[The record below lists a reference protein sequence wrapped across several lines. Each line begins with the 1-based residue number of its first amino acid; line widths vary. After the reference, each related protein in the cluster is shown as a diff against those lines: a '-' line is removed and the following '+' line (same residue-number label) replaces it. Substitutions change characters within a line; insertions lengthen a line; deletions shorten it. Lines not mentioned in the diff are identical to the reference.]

1 LDNLHP
7 WGLAGYVHNPNHEHE
22 KFNPATT
29 KMVFVR
35 HPIHFK
41 GYVMC
46 GKYPNGGMMEINY
59 CNVNFLRDEFASI
72 GEIKKKN
79 LEQYEL

>member
-1 LDNLHP
+1 
-7 WGLAGYVHNPNHEHE
+7 
-22 KFNPATT
+22 
-29 KMVFVR
+29 
-35 HPIHFK
+35 
-41 GYVMC
+41 MC